1 MLTAFRYLHVVS
13 MASWLG
19 AALWLA
25 GDARRSLGASP
36 EAAHA
41 FLRRARA
48 SLRLD
53 RWAGLA
59 TLVTGAALIHFTRV
73 WPALPLPLLIGM
85 VLGVARLG
93 LADAALRPALGR
105 LAVRLE
111 AGEPPGTL
119 LPVAGRLAMLSGIG
133 HLVWLGAL
141 AGMIAA
147 T

>member
-1 MLTAFRYLHVVS
+1 MLTVFRFLHVVS
-13 MASWLG
+13 IATWLG

-25 GDARRSLGASP
+25 GDARRSLEASP

-41 FLRRARA
+41 FLRRARG

-59 TLVTGAALIHFTRV
+59 TLVTGAALIHFTHV
-73 WPALPLPLLIGM
+73 WPALPPALIIGM
-85 VLGVARLG
+85 VLGIARMG
-93 LADAALRPALGR
+93 LTDAALRPALRR

-119 LPVAGRLAMLSGIG
+119 LPLAGRLAMLSGIG
-133 HLVWLGAL
+133 HLAWLGAL

>member
-1 MLTAFRYLHVVS
+1 MLAFVRFLHVLS

-19 AALWLA
+19 ASLWLA
-25 GDARRSLGASP
+25 GDARRSLGAGP

-41 FLRRARA
+41 FLRRAQA
-48 SLRLD
+48 SLRVD

-59 TLVTGAALIHFTRV
+59 TLLTGAGLIHLTRI
-73 WPALPLPLLIGM
+73 WPALPASLVVGIA
-85 VLGVARLG
+85 LGVAR
-93 LADAALRPALGR
+93 AAITDAALFPAIRRLG
-105 LAVRLE
+105 ARLE
-111 AGEPPGTL
+111 AGEPPSAL
-119 LPVAGRLAMLSGIG
+119 LPVAGRLAMLSGVG

>member
-1 MLTAFRYLHVVS
+1 MLALVRFLHVLS

-19 AALWLA
+19 ASLWLA
-25 GDARRSLGASP
+25 GDARRSLSAGPA
-36 EAAHA
+36 EARA
-41 FLRRARA
+41 FFARAMA

-59 TLVTGAALIHFTRV
+59 TILTGLGLIHLTKV
-73 WPALPLPLLIGM
+73 WPALPLSLVVGM
-85 VLGVARLG
+85 TLGVVRAG
-93 LADAALRPALGR
+93 LADGALRPALRR
-105 LAVRLE
+105 LQARVE
-111 AGEPPGTL
+111 AGEDLAAVRPG
-119 LPVAGRLAMLSGIG
+119 VGRVAMLSGLG